1 MKRVLSILAV
11 AVLLVSCEKYH
22 KTDKT
27 VEVNATVLSYVSMV
41 RGNSWMMGDVVA
53 IVPISDNAL
62 TISVTPFNY
71 PQFSAS
77 SIYDGKGA
85 DKYRELQIK
94 YGDHNPTKSTLR
106 LYDNRGWVLES
117 GVCDYYCYSDKI
129 NKISITSDKSW
140 GENYPAGAD
149 LAPLF
154 TVEFSSLA
162 EYVKQGFTGEISR
175 YYSKV
180 VSEVDPELYNLLN
193 ASKFSGLMFQ
203 SATFPADAREHTYTV
218 TLTLDTGE
226 QIAYHN

>member
-11 AVLLVSCEKYH
+11 VVLLASCEKDH

-27 VEVNATVLSYVSMV
+27 VEVNATVLNYVSMV
-41 RGNSWMMGDVVA
+41 RSNSWRMGDVVT

-62 TISVTPFNY
+62 TISVTPYNY
-71 PQFSAS
+71 PEFSAS
-77 SIYDGKGA
+77 SVYDGNVA

-94 YGDHNPTKSTLR
+94 YGDHNTTKSTLR

-117 GVCDYYCYSDKI
+117 GICDYDCYSDKI
-129 NKISITSDKSW
+129 DKIAITSDKSW
-140 GENYPAGAD
+140 GENYPAGTD

-154 TVEFSSLA
+154 TVSFSSLY
-162 EYVKQGFTGEISR
+162 EYVKDGFTGEISR
-175 YYSKV
+175 NYSKV

-193 ASKFSGLMFQ
+193 ASKFSGLLFQ

>member
-11 AVLLVSCEKYH
+11 AVLLVSCEKDH

-27 VEVNATVLSYVSMV
+27 AEVNATVLSYVSMV

-62 TISVTPFNY
+62 TISVTPYNY

-117 GVCDYYCYSDKI
+117 GVCNYDCYSDKI

-162 EYVKQGFTGEISR
+162 EYVKRGFAGEISR

>member
-1 MKRVLSILAV
+1 
-11 AVLLVSCEKYH
+11 
-22 KTDKT
+22 
-27 VEVNATVLSYVSMV
+27 
-41 RGNSWMMGDVVA
+41 MMGDVVA

-117 GVCDYYCYSDKI
+117 GVCNYDCYSDKI

-140 GENYPAGAD
+140 GENYPAGTD

-154 TVEFSSLA
+154 TVDFSSLA

-193 ASKFSGLMFQ
+193 ASKFSGLLFQ

>member
-11 AVLLVSCEKYH
+11 AVLLVSCEKDH

-41 RGNSWMMGDVVA
+41 RGNSWMMGDVVT

-62 TISVTPFNY
+62 TISVTPYNY
-71 PQFSAS
+71 PEFSAS
-77 SIYDGKGA
+77 SVYDGKGA

-117 GVCDYYCYSDKI
+117 GVCNYDCYSDKI

-140 GENYPAGAD
+140 GENYPAGTD

-175 YYSKV
+175 NYSKV

>member
-11 AVLLVSCEKYH
+11 VVLLASCEKDH

-27 VEVNATVLSYVSMV
+27 VEVNATVLNYVSMV
-41 RGNSWMMGDVVA
+41 RSNSWRMGDVVT

-62 TISVTPFNY
+62 TISVTPYNY
-71 PQFSAS
+71 PEFSAS
-77 SIYDGKGA
+77 SVYDGNVA

-117 GVCDYYCYSDKI
+117 GICDYDCYSDKI
-129 NKISITSDKSW
+129 DKIAITSDKSW
-140 GENYPAGAD
+140 GENYPAGTD

-154 TVEFSSLA
+154 TVSFSSLY
-162 EYVKQGFTGEISR
+162 EYVKDAFTGEISR
-175 YYSKV
+175 NYSKV
-180 VSEVDPELYNLLN
+180 VSEGDPELYNLLN
-193 ASKFSGLMFQ
+193 ASKFSGLLFQ

>member
-117 GVCDYYCYSDKI
+117 GVCNYDCYSDKI
-129 NKISITSDKSW
+129 NKISITSNKSW